1 LIKDSSRLDIITDL
15 EIVEVENS
23 DNYLVNDIDDLEI
36 EKQESQ
42 EAEEEQE
49 SQESEGEQVNQKT
62 EEVQAGQETGEEQES
77 QELEE
82 EYEGQEVIVDEKIE
96 QSENENTNIQQQE
109 ILQNNPL
116 NNVKNINTDVG
127 INDIPDTTESIET
140 PSVEKESLFQGL
152 VKRVSNFFK
161 RFKRN

>member
-1 LIKDSSRLDIITDL
+1 MEQFANKHIEFVYPDGAQYVELIKDSSRLDIITDL

-62 EEVQAGQETGEEQES
+62 EEVQAGQETGEEQEA
-77 QELEE
+77 
-82 EYEGQEVIVDEKIE
+82 
-96 QSENENTNIQQQE
+96 
-109 ILQNNPL
+109 
-116 NNVKNINTDVG
+116 KN
-127 INDIPDTTESIET
+127 
-140 PSVEKESLFQGL
+140 L
-152 VKRVSNFFK
+152 
-161 RFKRN
+161 KRNMRVRRL